1 MKVSDIMTAD
11 PGFCFAVDTLTKAA
25 TIMWQRDCGA
35 VPVLDAGN
43 RVIGMVTD
51 RDICIAVA
59 SRDRR
64 ASEIMAGELCSRNV
78 LACLPN
84 DELKKALKQMR
95 KNQLRRLPVIDSDGR
110 LVGIIT
116 LADIVNAAG
125 AKKKHKDLSP
135 KKVFSLFE
143 TVSKKPPILLLEVSP
158 EEEET
163 SIET

>member
-1 MKVSDIMTAD
+1 MKVTNIMTAD

-25 TIMWQRDCGA
+25 SIMWQRDCGA

-43 RVIGMVTD
+43 KVIGVVTD
-51 RDICIAVA
+51 RDICIAVT

-64 ASEIMAGELCSRNV
+64 ASEIMAGELCGGNV
-78 LACLPN
+78 LTCSPN
-84 DELKKALKQMR
+84 DELKKALKLLR
-95 KNQLRRLPVIDSDGR
+95 KNQLRRLPVVDGDGL

-125 AKKKHKDLSP
+125 AKKKPKDLSP
-135 KKVFSLFE
+135 QKVFSLFE
-143 TVSKKPPILLLEVSP
+143 AVSKKPPILLLEVSP

-163 SIET
+163 TIET